1 MLSIVRRGSGGIV
14 IGVPGLRVFRL
25 GENVLTYATR
35 SARFW
40 LVSGSHGGMFVV
52 TNPRV
57 IEVKRSSS
65 VGSVPVGVERH
76 LNTASVKSR
85 GLGSIHGAF
94 SPAPSP
100 WAVAADAIASI

>member
-1 MLSIVRRGSGGIV
+1 MLSIVRGGSGGIV
-14 IGVPGLRVFRL
+14 IGVPGFSVFHL
-25 GENVLTYATR
+25 GEKVLMYATK

-40 LVSGSHGGMFVV
+40 RVSGSHWGMFVV

-57 IEVKRSSS
+57 IALNRSSS

-76 LNTASVKSR
+76 LNTARVKSR
-85 GLGSIHGAF
+85 GLGSIQGSF

-100 WAVAADAIASI
+100 SGPWQPTQ